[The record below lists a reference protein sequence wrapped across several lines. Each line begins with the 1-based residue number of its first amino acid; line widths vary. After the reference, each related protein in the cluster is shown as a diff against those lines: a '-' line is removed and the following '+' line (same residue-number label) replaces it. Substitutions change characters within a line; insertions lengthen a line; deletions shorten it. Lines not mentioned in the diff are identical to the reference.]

1 MKNGENTPFFPDA
14 RTDART
20 DGGRR
25 AARFSFEMLRSGG
38 ESRSGADGGSFGT
51 ELLGREGPV
60 KLRKRALRFASH
72 SAESMSGEEGKKKTH
87 ANNEVGNQN
96 PDQVLLLVF
105 WFRSGDLPGVT
116 GAWRRREARSW
127 RKTQRKRRFVLLVF
141 WLKMLQFRASLLL
154 LLLLSLLPEE
164 APGRS

>member
-1 MKNGENTPFFPDA
+1 MGRIRLFFPDA

-72 SAESMSGEEGKKKTH
+72 SAESMSGEEGKKKPTQTMKW
-87 ANNEVGNQN
+87 EIKIQIRC
-96 PDQVLLLVF
+96 F
-105 WFRSGDLPGVT
+105 CSCSGSG
-116 GAWRRREARSW
+116 
-127 RKTQRKRRFVLLVF
+127 
-141 WLKMLQFRASLLL
+141 
-154 LLLLSLLPEE
+154 PETSR
-164 APGRS
+164 G